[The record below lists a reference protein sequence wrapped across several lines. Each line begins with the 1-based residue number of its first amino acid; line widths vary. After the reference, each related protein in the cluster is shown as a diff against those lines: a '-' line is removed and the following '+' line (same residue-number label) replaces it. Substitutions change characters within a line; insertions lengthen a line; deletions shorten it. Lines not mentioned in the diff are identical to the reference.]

1 MQLLSDVGE
10 IDINLI
16 KATED
21 FLQEIGYVSLNY
33 DISYAEN
40 NDLGIEIYSPYNNKI
55 VFSRKYPSFLAE
67 EIIFRNFKEDI
78 LSYKIDTNPKEAFY
92 KVQSY
97 FSTLTSEQKENL
109 IIWAEELEKERF
121 TQGTGQ
127 LYYEDVSKQQYCCLG
142 VKLILEGAR
151 PNSFSYITVEGDSFF
166 ESLPGNHFLYR
177 VEDYFVHMND
187 TAKFSFKQI
196 ARRIKTLVYSI

>member
-10 IDINLI
+10 IDISLI
-16 KATED
+16 EVIED
-21 FLQEIGYVSLNY
+21 FLQEIGFIGLNY

-40 NDLGIEIYSPYNNKI
+40 NDLKIEIYARYNNKI
-55 VFSRKYPSFLAE
+55 VFSRKYPFFLTE
-67 EIIFRNFKEDI
+67 EIIFRNFKDDI
-78 LSYKIDTNPKEAFY
+78 LNYTIDTNPTKNFY

-109 IIWAEELEKERF
+109 LIWAEELEKGRF

-127 LYYEDVSKQQYCCLG
+127 LYYEDVDEQHYCCLG

-166 ESLPGNHFLYR
+166 DCLPGNHFLCR
-177 VEDYFVHMND
+177 VQDYFVYMND

-196 ARRIKTLVYSI
+196 AKRIKTLVYSI